1 MINAAKVL
9 DGVSEGEPADYER
22 VKQALDYLSQNWREQ
37 PSLEKI
43 AAEMQLSPAHFQKL
57 FTRWAGISPKEFLQ
71 VLTLDHAKAMLAN
84 ASNVLDATYDSGL
97 SSPGRL
103 HDLFVTYE
111 ALSPGEWKGRGEGL
125 TIKYGWCPSP
135 FGQALV
141 MSTGR
146 GLTGLAF
153 ADVGNEHKVFE
164 DMVSRLPRANY
175 VEDSQNAARLA
186 RGIFPLSQSEHTP
199 LRLHM
204 IGTGFEI
211 KVWETLLRIPAGAAT
226 TYSDIARAIHNP
238 KAVRAVGSAVGK
250 NPISFVVPC
259 HRVLGKGGSL
269 CGYHWGLTRKKAILG
284 WERGRLLNARQ

>member
-1 MINAAKVL
+1 MKTFPE
-9 DGVSEGEPADYER
+9 DQPADYER
-22 VKQALDYLSQNWREQ
+22 VKQALDYLSKNWREQ
-37 PSLEKI
+37 PSLDMI
-43 AAEMQLSPAHFQKL
+43 AIEMKLSPPHFQKL

-71 VLTLDHAKAMLAN
+71 VLTLDHAKSMLEN

-111 ALSPGEWKGRGEGL
+111 SLSPGEFKARGLGL

-141 MSTGR
+141 MATER

-153 ADVGNEHKVFE
+153 ADIGDENKVFE
-164 DMVSRLPRANY
+164 DMVSRLPCATY
-175 VEDSQNAARLA
+175 MEDSQNAARLA
-186 RGIFPLSQSEHTP
+186 RGIFQTAQDEQP
-199 LRLHM
+199 LRLHV
-204 IGTGFEI
+204 IGTNFEI
-211 KVWETLLRIPAGAAT
+211 KVWEKLLKIPVGSAT
-226 TYSDIARAIHNP
+226 TYSDIARAIENP
-238 KAVRAVGSAVGK
+238 KAVRAVGTAVGK

-284 WERGRLLNARQ
+284 WERGRLLKAASA